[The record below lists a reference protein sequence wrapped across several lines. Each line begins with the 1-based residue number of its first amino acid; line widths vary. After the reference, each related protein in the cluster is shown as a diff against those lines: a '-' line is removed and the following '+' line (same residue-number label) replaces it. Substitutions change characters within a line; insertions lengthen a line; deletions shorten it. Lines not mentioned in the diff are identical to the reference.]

1 MYRGFNVLDTYA
13 FNENK
18 YYTIG
23 STKYKNNKD
32 IVENELEKY
41 VGKDGILDGTKIKND
56 WFKKVDAD
64 IFISHSHNDEE
75 LAIKLAGW
83 LKDTFELNSFID
95 SCVWG
100 YANNLLKE
108 IDNDYC
114 KSDDGNYYNYDSR
127 NFSTAHVHIML
138 STALIEMID
147 KTECV
152 FFINTPNSIY
162 VKDDINNK
170 TMSPWIYSELV
181 TTQLIRKN
189 KPNRPFNEDY
199 IDKKAEVFSQ
209 KKLEIKYNINL
220 DHLYDINY
228 KGFESWKK
236 VNNGEKMGAALD
248 NLYSLLEKRK
258 K

>member
-1 MYRGFNVLDTYA
+1 M
-13 FNENK
+13 
-18 YYTIG
+18 
-23 STKYKNNKD
+23 
-32 IVENELEKY
+32 
-41 VGKDGILDGTKIKND
+41 GKDGILDGTKIKDD

-100 YANNLLKE
+100 YANNLLKG

-114 KSDDGNYYNYDSR
+114 KSNDGNYYNYDSR

-162 VKDDINNK
+162 VKDDIDNK

-220 DHLYDINY
+220 DHLYDIDY